1 MIFNVN
7 TQKAMKLCYKLHENQ
22 YDQNGN
28 PYVFHLMYVAQDM
41 KDEQSCIAA
50 LLHGTLAD
58 GKISLDFLREEG
70 ISEEV
75 CNLLLILKRSRR
87 ESFKE
92 YLSRIKENEQATAI
106 KIADLSY
113 ALLPDSK
120 IEAVKRSEITEA
132 LAFLRAC

>member
-1 MIFNVN
+1 MKFVYGHTSKNVCYDVTMIFNVN

-58 GKISLDFLREEG
+58 GKNLLLIFLREEG

-75 CNLLLILKRSRR
+75 CNLLLILKKKPQGILQRV
-87 ESFKE
+87 SFQ
-92 YLSRIKENEQATAI
+92 N
-106 KIADLSY
+106 
-113 ALLPDSK
+113 
-120 IEAVKRSEITEA
+120 
-132 LAFLRAC
+132 